1 MTIVVVPKFDFVN
14 FLESIKKHRATHL
27 LYDST
32 FPYALASR
40 KLFCFFLGAGLSPL
54 WSYCCARFESCPSS
68 QWQVIAQLT
77 LQHPAT
83 KKYDLT
89 HVRLLFC
96 GAAPLSA
103 ALIEAITRI
112 LPRAVIGQG
121 YGSFPRL

>member
-1 MTIVVVPKFDFVN
+1 MIPLFPMPSPQENCFFFFWVQGCPPYGHIVVQGLN
-14 FLESIKKHRATHL
+14 
-27 LYDST
+27 
-32 FPYALASR
+32 LA
-40 KLFCFFLGAGLSPL
+40 PL
-54 WSYCCARFESCPSS
+54 PNRR
-68 QWQVIAQLT
+68 VIAQLT